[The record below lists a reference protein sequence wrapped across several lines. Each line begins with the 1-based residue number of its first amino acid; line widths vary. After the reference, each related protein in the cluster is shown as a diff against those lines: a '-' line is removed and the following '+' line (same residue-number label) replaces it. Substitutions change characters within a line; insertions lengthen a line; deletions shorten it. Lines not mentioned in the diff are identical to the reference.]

1 MMPSLATRVPQY
13 CPSFQRHGET
23 WGHQY
28 AGRCPFAALL
38 FPRCDQKPLKKAP
51 PELHKQEMT

>member
-1 MMPSLATRVPQY
+1 MPSLAMRVPQY

-28 AGRCPFAALL
+28 AGRFPLAALL
-38 FPRCDQKPLKKAP
+38 FPRAIKPSQEGAP
-51 PELHKQEMT
+51 GIT